1 MPGKMVEGQYS
12 IELVSGDGQG
22 NGLRQVL
29 YRHEN
34 LALMRA
40 LFKGVSS
47 DTPDSWQ
54 SSMIG
59 PVCWRAVTPRK
70 PVASRIGP
78 VGSNIS

>member
-1 MPGKMVEGQYS
+1 MKQEIPHGVGQNGGRPVS

-40 LFKGVSS
+40 LFKGVST
-47 DTPDSWQ
+47 DTPDSW
-54 SSMIG
+54 
-59 PVCWRAVTPRK
+59 
-70 PVASRIGP
+70 
-78 VGSNIS
+78 

>member
-1 MPGKMVEGQYS
+1 VSGKMVEGQYS

-47 DTPDSWQ
+47 DTSDSWQ

-59 PVCWRAVTPRK
+59 PVFSRWRGDPIK
-70 PVASRIGP
+70 
-78 VGSNIS
+78 